1 MHMDVF
7 LWKLAFVIPEL
18 TMQVSKGIEQP
29 IVLHRCDA
37 SVFTTSLFV
46 SWTEEGVGRHGGG
59 GGAEVEIM

>member
-1 MHMDVF
+1 
-7 LWKLAFVIPEL
+7 
-18 TMQVSKGIEQP
+18 MQVSKGIEQP

-46 SWTEEGVGRHGGG
+46 SWIEEGVGRHGGG